1 MINDPIVIHKG
12 LYIENSNQ
20 NTKSDIPKIKNFVF
34 DLDETIGS
42 FSELNII
49 WQCLI
54 EMSKKNNQSDNSIKI
69 GQNYQKWFNQILDI
83 FPEYLRPGILTIFEF
98 LYHKKQKD
106 CFGNIYI
113 YTNNQCSSFIDSSN
127 PVSWTS
133 MILKYIEMS
142 NPNKKLLFEPPIHA
156 FKSNGQPIGDNKR
169 TSQTKT
175 FADLMRCTLLPKTA
189 EFCFIDNTYFPKMK
203 HGRVFYMQPK
213 PYYQCLGMNEVV
225 RRLLLSDFGK
235 QCVQDFD
242 NSYYDQKSWKT
253 VFLELSLQYGG
264 QVAPIRKIKE
274 EIEMD
279 ILVSQKLMYHI
290 KEFFYLTYVGK
301 QRKSKTKKARGRF
314 WYNVSKKLREPIKG
328 TKVPLRSLL

>member
-12 LYIENSNQ
+12 SYIENSNQ
-20 NTKSDIPKIKNFVF
+20 NIKSDIPKIKNFVF

-49 WQCLI
+49 WKCFI
-54 EMSKKNNQSDNSIKI
+54 EMSKKNGCKNI
-69 GQNYQKWFNQILDI
+69 GKNHQKWFNQILDI

-106 CFGNIYI
+106 YFGNIFI
-113 YTNNQCSSFIDSSN
+113 YTNNQCSSFINSSN

-133 MILKYIEMS
+133 MILTYIELS
-142 NPNKKLLFEPPIHA
+142 GLNKKGLFEPPIHA
-156 FKSNGQPIGDNKR
+156 FRSNGQPIGDNKR

-175 FADLMRCTLLPKTA
+175 FGDLMRCTLLPKSA
-189 EFCFIDNTYFPKMK
+189 EICFIDNTYFPKMK
-203 HGRVFYMQPK
+203 HGRIFYIQPK

-242 NSYYDQKSWKT
+242 NNHYDQKSWKT
-253 VFLELSLQYGG
+253 VFLELSLKYGG
-264 QVAPIRKIKE
+264 QVSPIRKTCQ

-290 KEFFYLTYVGK
+290 KEFFYLTYVGRR
-301 QRKSKTKKARGRF
+301 RKSKTKKARGRF
-314 WYNVSKKLREPIKG
+314 WYNVSKKLREP
-328 TKVPLRSLL
+328 TVPLRSLP